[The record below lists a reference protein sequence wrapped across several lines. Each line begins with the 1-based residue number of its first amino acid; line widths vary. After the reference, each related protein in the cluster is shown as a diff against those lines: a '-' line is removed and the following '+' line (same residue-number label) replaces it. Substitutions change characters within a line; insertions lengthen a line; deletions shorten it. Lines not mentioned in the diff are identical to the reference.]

1 MKTFRNLLLE
11 LAAAKTTSAVTGHLS
26 HIGEL
31 MYTGSPDVALGH
43 LNATHDMLT
52 GNPRPDHKLSIKADG
67 TMSVIFGKKEGVPF
81 VRYAKA
87 ANPDSVF
94 QTEQQI
100 IDFATTNNKPHYI
113 KPLTASLRAAQN
125 PKIERNHSFQA
136 DAIIDNTEIGS
147 LKGNMVSYKKPSD
160 DTRSML
166 AVHGRFHSVTG
177 KKIESNPDVSF
188 LNTQEQHFPRL
199 GLTNLPSLSPENS
212 SILKEH
218 IAKAQTTLEDESVR
232 GMLAEISSHVDPT
245 NKLGSRSL
253 FFVKFSNAV
262 QRGDHSRTLEG
273 FQKFGNDQIEKPN
286 IGNADKLRIKAH
298 LDSFAGRE
306 STLQKIFDAHG
317 SLDSARSIITN
328 HISSGDLSLTP
339 VTGEAHEGFVSELP
353 GSMVKFVP
361 SEFSKQNSQQIEK
374 FKKPIPPVPAPP
386 AAPFNEEVEN
396 AQAPVVFYPGKFG
409 TITRAHEMMTIEGI
423 QHAIE
428 IGATHFYHGP
438 TSSKSH
444 ILNHKQ
450 KQSMLT
456 KIVKPHIG
464 DLSYGTTQA
473 DAITPFHGIEELI
486 QKGHRNITVIHGSD
500 RQDLRSSIEKHL
512 TKNNGMWK
520 SRTDE
525 LIPVTINF
533 HEVGEKRGTGGVIS
547 EISGTRLRENVVNGN
562 RDAAVSMMPSVL
574 TPEEKGDYYVAI
586 GAKNSKSIKIESIV
600 NNMLSHMLKEDFEQF
615 IKQSHGDK
623 TQNIT
628 KGSLISDKMGKENI
642 VPNGADPLEH
652 FRSHISELSDQHKL
666 WISKAYLNNDT
677 KFEDLASGINL
688 LKRHTELEKKG
699 IRVASLKSLPS
710 IPELHAH
717 IGNVDPVKVAAPPES
732 AVSPQEYAVHAE
744 NEHWKIIEPHTANAS
759 KHFGHG
765 SNWCTSA
772 DCNNM
777 FDDYRENGPM
787 YIAVPKSPVGKE
799 KERYI
804 LQVGDESQELADYR
818 NNTIEFKHI
827 PKLEQRPFP
836 KDSMFDLTQ
845 RVHKDASSMDQM
857 MNNPLAHQL
866 IARHGTDAH
875 RTALLARPDLNPD
888 IHAGIAQ
895 YGNDDHR
902 TALLARPD
910 LNPDAHETI
919 ARYGNNDHVTAL
931 LARPDLNPEAHAN
944 IAQYGTDAH
953 RTELL
958 ARSDLHPDAR
968 RVLETP
974 IEESY
979 KDKMRKFIK
988 ILSEEGEASSGQ
1000 MTSDGAG
1007 IAGLGDDAR
1016 AGNVI
1021 VRKKP
1026 RMFKRRKR

>member
-81 VRYAKA
+81 VRYAKT

-160 DTRSML
+160 DTRSIL

-177 KKIESNPDVSF
+177 AKIESNPDVSF

-212 SILKEH
+212 LTLKEH
-218 IAKAQTTLEDESVR
+218 ISKAQTTLEDESVR
-232 GMLAEISSHVDPT
+232 SMLGEISSHVDPT

-273 FQKFGNDQIEKPN
+273 FQKFGNEQIKKPN

-306 STLQKIFDAHG
+306 STLQKIFDAHN

-328 HISSGDLSLTP
+328 HISSGNLSLTP

-374 FKKPIPPVPAPP
+374 FKKPNPLPPV
-386 AAPFNEEVEN
+386 NEETEN

-409 TITRAHEMMTIEGI
+409 TITRAHETMTKEGI
-423 QHAIE
+423 LHAMN
-428 IGATHFYHGP
+428 IGATHFFHGP

-444 ILNHKQ
+444 ILNYEQ
-450 KQSMLT
+450 KKSMLT

-512 TKNNGMWK
+512 AKNNGMWK

-547 EISGTRLRENVVNGN
+547 EISGTRLREKVVNGDM
-562 RDAAVSMMPSVL
+562 DAAVTMMPSVL
-574 TPEEKGDYYVAI
+574 TPDEKSDYYAAI
-586 GAKNSKSIKIESIV
+586 GAKNSKSTKMESIV
-600 NNMLSHMLKEDFEQF
+600 NNMLS
-615 IKQSHGDK
+615 
-623 TQNIT
+623 
-628 KGSLISDKMGKENI
+628 
-642 VPNGADPLEH
+642 
-652 FRSHISELSDQHKL
+652 
-666 WISKAYLNNDT
+666 
-677 KFEDLASGINL
+677 
-688 LKRHTELEKKG
+688 
-699 IRVASLKSLPS
+699 
-710 IPELHAH
+710 
-717 IGNVDPVKVAAPPES
+717 
-732 AVSPQEYAVHAE
+732 
-744 NEHWKIIEPHTANAS
+744 
-759 KHFGHG
+759 
-765 SNWCTSA
+765 
-772 DCNNM
+772 
-777 FDDYRENGPM
+777 
-787 YIAVPKSPVGKE
+787 YI
-799 KERYI
+799 
-804 LQVGDESQELADYR
+804 
-818 NNTIEFKHI
+818 F
-827 PKLEQRPFP
+827 
-836 KDSMFDLTQ
+836 
-845 RVHKDASSMDQM
+845 
-857 MNNPLAHQL
+857 
-866 IARHGTDAH
+866 
-875 RTALLARPDLNPD
+875 
-888 IHAGIAQ
+888 
-895 YGNDDHR
+895 
-902 TALLARPD
+902 
-910 LNPDAHETI
+910 
-919 ARYGNNDHVTAL
+919 
-931 LARPDLNPEAHAN
+931 
-944 IAQYGTDAH
+944 
-953 RTELL
+953 
-958 ARSDLHPDAR
+958 
-968 RVLETP
+968 
-974 IEESY
+974 
-979 KDKMRKFIK
+979 
-988 ILSEEGEASSGQ
+988 EEGEASSGQ
-1000 MTSDGAG
+1000 MTSDGSG

>member
-52 GNPRPDHKLSIKADG
+52 GNSRPDHKLSIKADG
-67 TMSVIFGKKEGVPF
+67 SMSVIFGKKEGVPF

-87 ANPDSVF
+87 ANADNVF
-94 QTEQQI
+94 QSEQEI

-136 DAIIDNTEIGS
+136 DAIIDNTETGS
-147 LKGNMVSYKKPSD
+147 LKGNMISYKKPSD

-177 KKIESNPDVSF
+177 AKIESNPDVSF

-199 GLTNLPSLSPENS
+199 GLTNIPSLSPENS
-212 SILKEH
+212 LALKAH
-218 IAKAQTTLEDESVR
+218 IAKAQTTLEEESVQ
-232 GMLAEISSHVDPT
+232 GMLSEISSHVDPT

-262 QRGDHSRTLEG
+262 QRGTHSRTLEG
-273 FQKFGNDQIEKPN
+273 FQKFGNEQIEKSK
-286 IGNADKLRIKAH
+286 GNADKLRIKAH

-306 STLQKIFDAHG
+306 STLQKIFDAHN

-374 FKKPIPPVPAPP
+374 FKKPNPLPPV
-386 AAPFNEEVEN
+386 NEETEN

-409 TITRAHEMMTIEGI
+409 TITRAHEKMTIEGI
-423 QHAIE
+423 RHAMK
-428 IGATHFYHGP
+428 IGATHFFHGP

-444 ILNHKQ
+444 ILNYEQ
-450 KQSMLT
+450 KKSMLT

-512 TKNNGMWK
+512 AKNNGMWK

-562 RDAAVSMMPSVL
+562 RDGAVSMMPSVL
-574 TPEEKGDYYVAI
+574 TPDEKSDYYAAI

-600 NNMLSHMLKEDFEQF
+600 NNMLS
-615 IKQSHGDK
+615 
-623 TQNIT
+623 
-628 KGSLISDKMGKENI
+628 
-642 VPNGADPLEH
+642 
-652 FRSHISELSDQHKL
+652 
-666 WISKAYLNNDT
+666 
-677 KFEDLASGINL
+677 
-688 LKRHTELEKKG
+688 
-699 IRVASLKSLPS
+699 
-710 IPELHAH
+710 
-717 IGNVDPVKVAAPPES
+717 
-732 AVSPQEYAVHAE
+732 
-744 NEHWKIIEPHTANAS
+744 
-759 KHFGHG
+759 
-765 SNWCTSA
+765 
-772 DCNNM
+772 
-777 FDDYRENGPM
+777 
-787 YIAVPKSPVGKE
+787 YI
-799 KERYI
+799 
-804 LQVGDESQELADYR
+804 
-818 NNTIEFKHI
+818 F
-827 PKLEQRPFP
+827 
-836 KDSMFDLTQ
+836 
-845 RVHKDASSMDQM
+845 
-857 MNNPLAHQL
+857 
-866 IARHGTDAH
+866 
-875 RTALLARPDLNPD
+875 
-888 IHAGIAQ
+888 
-895 YGNDDHR
+895 
-902 TALLARPD
+902 
-910 LNPDAHETI
+910 
-919 ARYGNNDHVTAL
+919 
-931 LARPDLNPEAHAN
+931 
-944 IAQYGTDAH
+944 
-953 RTELL
+953 
-958 ARSDLHPDAR
+958 
-968 RVLETP
+968 
-974 IEESY
+974 
-979 KDKMRKFIK
+979 
-988 ILSEEGEASSGQ
+988 EEGEASSGQ
-1000 MTSDGAG
+1000 MTSDGSG

>member
-11 LAAAKTTSAVTGHLS
+11 MAAKKTTSAVTGHLS

-52 GNPRPDHKLSIKADG
+52 GRSRPDHKLSIKADG
-67 TMSVIFGKKEGVPF
+67 SMSVIFGKKEGVPF

-87 ANPDSVF
+87 ANADNVF
-94 QTEQQI
+94 QSEQEI

-136 DAIIDNTEIGS
+136 DAIIDNTETGS
-147 LKGNMVSYKKPSD
+147 LKGNMISYKKPSD

-177 KKIESNPDVSF
+177 AKIESNPDVSF

-199 GLTNLPSLSPENS
+199 GLTNLPSLSSENS
-212 SILKEH
+212 SILKAH
-218 IAKAQTTLEDESVR
+218 IAKAQTTLEDESVQ
-232 GMLAEISSHVDPT
+232 GMLGEISSHVDPT

-273 FQKFGNDQIEKPN
+273 FQKFGNEQIEKSK
-286 IGNADKLRIKAH
+286 GNADKLRVKAH

-306 STLQKIFDAHG
+306 STLQKIFDAHN

-361 SEFSKQNSQQIEK
+361 SEFSKQNSQQIAK

-386 AAPFNEEVEN
+386 AAPFNEEVEK

-464 DLSYGTTQA
+464 DLSYSTTEA
-473 DAITPFHGIEELI
+473 DAISPFHGIDELI
-486 QKGHRNITVIHGSD
+486 KKGHRNIIIAGLNRQDLSQKGHRNITVIHGSD
-500 RQDLRSSIEKHL
+500 RQDLRTSLEKHL
-512 TKNNGMWK
+512 AKNNGMWK
-520 SRTDE
+520 TRTGE

-533 HEVGEKRGTGGVIS
+533 HEVGEERGTGGVIS
-547 EISGTRLRENVVNGN
+547 EISGTRLRETVVNGN
-562 RDAAVSMMPSVL
+562 RDAALGMMPSVL
-574 TPEEKGDYYVAI
+574 TPEEKVDYYKDIA
-586 GAKNSKSIKIESIV
+586 AEASKSIKIESIV
-600 NNMLSHMLKEDFEQF
+600 NNMLS
-615 IKQSHGDK
+615 
-623 TQNIT
+623 
-628 KGSLISDKMGKENI
+628 
-642 VPNGADPLEH
+642 
-652 FRSHISELSDQHKL
+652 
-666 WISKAYLNNDT
+666 
-677 KFEDLASGINL
+677 
-688 LKRHTELEKKG
+688 
-699 IRVASLKSLPS
+699 
-710 IPELHAH
+710 
-717 IGNVDPVKVAAPPES
+717 
-732 AVSPQEYAVHAE
+732 
-744 NEHWKIIEPHTANAS
+744 
-759 KHFGHG
+759 
-765 SNWCTSA
+765 
-772 DCNNM
+772 
-777 FDDYRENGPM
+777 
-787 YIAVPKSPVGKE
+787 YI
-799 KERYI
+799 
-804 LQVGDESQELADYR
+804 
-818 NNTIEFKHI
+818 F
-827 PKLEQRPFP
+827 
-836 KDSMFDLTQ
+836 
-845 RVHKDASSMDQM
+845 
-857 MNNPLAHQL
+857 
-866 IARHGTDAH
+866 
-875 RTALLARPDLNPD
+875 
-888 IHAGIAQ
+888 
-895 YGNDDHR
+895 
-902 TALLARPD
+902 
-910 LNPDAHETI
+910 
-919 ARYGNNDHVTAL
+919 
-931 LARPDLNPEAHAN
+931 
-944 IAQYGTDAH
+944 
-953 RTELL
+953 
-958 ARSDLHPDAR
+958 
-968 RVLETP
+968 
-974 IEESY
+974 
-979 KDKMRKFIK
+979 
-988 ILSEEGEASSGQ
+988 EEGEASSGQ
-1000 MTSDGAG
+1000 MTSDGSG

>member
-81 VRYAKA
+81 VRYAKT

-160 DTRSML
+160 DTRSIL

-177 KKIESNPDVSF
+177 AKIESNPDVSF

-232 GMLAEISSHVDPT
+232 GMLGEISSHVDPT

-262 QRGDHSRTLEG
+262 QRKSYSRTLEG
-273 FQKFGNDQIEKPN
+273 FQKFGDDQIEKSK
-286 IGNADKLRIKAH
+286 NADKLRVKAH
-298 LDSFAGRE
+298 LDSFVGRE
-306 STLQKIFDAHG
+306 STLQKIFDAHD
-317 SLDSARSIITN
+317 SLDLARSIITN

-361 SEFSKQNSQQIEK
+361 SEFSKQNSEQIEK
-374 FKKPIPPVPAPP
+374 FKRRPNPLPPIK
-386 AAPFNEEVEN
+386 EEVEK

-409 TITRAHEMMTIEGI
+409 TITRAHETMTKEGI
-423 QHAIE
+423 LHAMN
-428 IGATHFYHGP
+428 IGATHFFHGP

-444 ILNHKQ
+444 ILNYEQ
-450 KQSMLT
+450 KKSMLT

-512 TKNNGMWK
+512 AKNNGMWK

-547 EISGTRLRENVVNGN
+547 EISGTRLREKVVNGDM
-562 RDAAVSMMPSVL
+562 DAAVTMMPSVL
-574 TPEEKGDYYVAI
+574 TSDERGDYYATI
-586 GAKNSKSIKIESIV
+586 GSKASKSTKMESIV
-600 NNMLSHMLKEDFEQF
+600 NNMLS
-615 IKQSHGDK
+615 
-623 TQNIT
+623 
-628 KGSLISDKMGKENI
+628 
-642 VPNGADPLEH
+642 
-652 FRSHISELSDQHKL
+652 
-666 WISKAYLNNDT
+666 
-677 KFEDLASGINL
+677 
-688 LKRHTELEKKG
+688 
-699 IRVASLKSLPS
+699 
-710 IPELHAH
+710 
-717 IGNVDPVKVAAPPES
+717 
-732 AVSPQEYAVHAE
+732 
-744 NEHWKIIEPHTANAS
+744 
-759 KHFGHG
+759 
-765 SNWCTSA
+765 
-772 DCNNM
+772 
-777 FDDYRENGPM
+777 
-787 YIAVPKSPVGKE
+787 YI
-799 KERYI
+799 
-804 LQVGDESQELADYR
+804 
-818 NNTIEFKHI
+818 F
-827 PKLEQRPFP
+827 
-836 KDSMFDLTQ
+836 
-845 RVHKDASSMDQM
+845 
-857 MNNPLAHQL
+857 
-866 IARHGTDAH
+866 
-875 RTALLARPDLNPD
+875 
-888 IHAGIAQ
+888 
-895 YGNDDHR
+895 
-902 TALLARPD
+902 
-910 LNPDAHETI
+910 
-919 ARYGNNDHVTAL
+919 
-931 LARPDLNPEAHAN
+931 
-944 IAQYGTDAH
+944 
-953 RTELL
+953 
-958 ARSDLHPDAR
+958 
-968 RVLETP
+968 
-974 IEESY
+974 
-979 KDKMRKFIK
+979 
-988 ILSEEGEASSGQ
+988 EEGEASSGQ
-1000 MTSDGAG
+1000 MTSDGSG

>member
-81 VRYAKA
+81 VRYAKT

-160 DTRSML
+160 DTRSIL

-177 KKIESNPDVSF
+177 AKIESNPDVSF

-212 SILKEH
+212 LTLKEH
-218 IAKAQTTLEDESVR
+218 ISKAQTTLEDESVR
-232 GMLAEISSHVDPT
+232 SMLGEISSHVDPT

-273 FQKFGNDQIEKPN
+273 FQKFGNEQIKKPN

-306 STLQKIFDAHG
+306 STLQKIFDAHN

-328 HISSGDLSLTP
+328 HISSGNLSLTP

-361 SEFSKQNSQQIEK
+361 SEFSKQNSEQIEK
-374 FKKPIPPVPAPP
+374 FKRRPNPLPPIK
-386 AAPFNEEVEN
+386 EEVEK

-409 TITRAHEMMTIEGI
+409 TITRAHETMTKEGI
-423 QHAIE
+423 LHAMN
-428 IGATHFYHGP
+428 IGATHFFHGP

-444 ILNHKQ
+444 ILNYEQ
-450 KQSMLT
+450 KKSMLT

-512 TKNNGMWK
+512 AKNNGMWK

-547 EISGTRLRENVVNGN
+547 EISGTRLREKVVNGDM
-562 RDAAVSMMPSVL
+562 DAAVTMMPSVL
-574 TPEEKGDYYVAI
+574 TSDERGDYYATI
-586 GAKNSKSIKIESIV
+586 GSKASKSIKMESIV
-600 NNMLSHMLKEDFEQF
+600 NNMLS
-615 IKQSHGDK
+615 
-623 TQNIT
+623 
-628 KGSLISDKMGKENI
+628 
-642 VPNGADPLEH
+642 
-652 FRSHISELSDQHKL
+652 
-666 WISKAYLNNDT
+666 
-677 KFEDLASGINL
+677 
-688 LKRHTELEKKG
+688 
-699 IRVASLKSLPS
+699 
-710 IPELHAH
+710 
-717 IGNVDPVKVAAPPES
+717 
-732 AVSPQEYAVHAE
+732 
-744 NEHWKIIEPHTANAS
+744 
-759 KHFGHG
+759 
-765 SNWCTSA
+765 
-772 DCNNM
+772 
-777 FDDYRENGPM
+777 
-787 YIAVPKSPVGKE
+787 YI
-799 KERYI
+799 
-804 LQVGDESQELADYR
+804 
-818 NNTIEFKHI
+818 F
-827 PKLEQRPFP
+827 
-836 KDSMFDLTQ
+836 
-845 RVHKDASSMDQM
+845 
-857 MNNPLAHQL
+857 
-866 IARHGTDAH
+866 
-875 RTALLARPDLNPD
+875 
-888 IHAGIAQ
+888 
-895 YGNDDHR
+895 
-902 TALLARPD
+902 
-910 LNPDAHETI
+910 
-919 ARYGNNDHVTAL
+919 
-931 LARPDLNPEAHAN
+931 
-944 IAQYGTDAH
+944 
-953 RTELL
+953 
-958 ARSDLHPDAR
+958 
-968 RVLETP
+968 
-974 IEESY
+974 
-979 KDKMRKFIK
+979 
-988 ILSEEGEASSGQ
+988 EEGEASSGQ
-1000 MTSDGAG
+1000 MTSDGSG

>member
-11 LAAAKTTSAVTGHLS
+11 MAAKKTTSAVTGHLS

-87 ANPDSVF
+87 ANADNVF
-94 QTEQQI
+94 QSEQEI

-125 PKIERNHSFQA
+125 SRIERNHSFQA

-160 DTRSML
+160 DTRSIL
-166 AVHGRFHSVTG
+166 AVHGRFDSVTG
-177 KKIESNPDVSF
+177 TKIESNPDVSF

-212 SILKEH
+212 LTLKEH
-218 IAKAQTTLEDESVR
+218 IAKAQSILKDKKVR
-232 GMLAEISSHVDPT
+232 GMLGEISSHVDPT

-262 QRGDHSRTLEG
+262 QRGSHSRTLEG
-273 FQKFGNDQIEKPN
+273 FQKFGDDQIEKSK
-286 IGNADKLRIKAH
+286 NADKLRVKAH
-298 LDSFAGRE
+298 LDSFVGRE
-306 STLQKIFDAHG
+306 STLQKIFDAHD
-317 SLDSARSIITN
+317 SLDSARSIITK

-361 SEFSKQNSQQIEK
+361 SEFSKKNSEQIAK

-386 AAPFNEEVEN
+386 AAPFNEEVEK

-409 TITRAHEMMTIEGI
+409 TITRAHETMTKEGI
-423 QHAIE
+423 LHAMK
-428 IGATHFYHGP
+428 IGATHFFHGP

-444 ILNHKQ
+444 ILNYEQ
-450 KQSMLT
+450 KKSMLT

-500 RQDLRSSIEKHL
+500 RQDLRTSLEKHL
-512 TKNNGMWK
+512 AKNNGMWK
-520 SRTDE
+520 SRTGE

-533 HEVGEKRGTGGVIS
+533 HEVGEERGTGGDIS
-547 EISGTRLRENVVNGN
+547 EISGTRLRENVVNGS

-574 TPEEKGDYYVAI
+574 TPDEKSDYYAAI

-600 NNMLSHMLKEDFEQF
+600 NNMLS
-615 IKQSHGDK
+615 
-623 TQNIT
+623 
-628 KGSLISDKMGKENI
+628 
-642 VPNGADPLEH
+642 
-652 FRSHISELSDQHKL
+652 
-666 WISKAYLNNDT
+666 
-677 KFEDLASGINL
+677 
-688 LKRHTELEKKG
+688 
-699 IRVASLKSLPS
+699 
-710 IPELHAH
+710 
-717 IGNVDPVKVAAPPES
+717 
-732 AVSPQEYAVHAE
+732 
-744 NEHWKIIEPHTANAS
+744 
-759 KHFGHG
+759 
-765 SNWCTSA
+765 
-772 DCNNM
+772 
-777 FDDYRENGPM
+777 
-787 YIAVPKSPVGKE
+787 YI
-799 KERYI
+799 
-804 LQVGDESQELADYR
+804 
-818 NNTIEFKHI
+818 F
-827 PKLEQRPFP
+827 
-836 KDSMFDLTQ
+836 
-845 RVHKDASSMDQM
+845 
-857 MNNPLAHQL
+857 
-866 IARHGTDAH
+866 
-875 RTALLARPDLNPD
+875 
-888 IHAGIAQ
+888 
-895 YGNDDHR
+895 
-902 TALLARPD
+902 
-910 LNPDAHETI
+910 
-919 ARYGNNDHVTAL
+919 
-931 LARPDLNPEAHAN
+931 
-944 IAQYGTDAH
+944 
-953 RTELL
+953 
-958 ARSDLHPDAR
+958 
-968 RVLETP
+968 
-974 IEESY
+974 
-979 KDKMRKFIK
+979 
-988 ILSEEGEASSGQ
+988 EEGEASSGQ
-1000 MTSDGAG
+1000 MTSDGSG

>member
-52 GNPRPDHKLSIKADG
+52 GRSRPDHKLSIKADG
-67 TMSVIFGKKEGVPF
+67 SMSVIFGKKEGVPF

-87 ANPDSVF
+87 ANADNVF
-94 QTEQQI
+94 QSEQEI

-136 DAIIDNTEIGS
+136 DAIIDNTETGS
-147 LKGNMVSYKKPSD
+147 LKGNMISYKKPSD

-177 KKIESNPDVSF
+177 AKIESNPDVSF

-212 SILKEH
+212 LTLKEH

-232 GMLAEISSHVDPT
+232 SMLGEISSHVDPT

-262 QRGDHSRTLEG
+262 QRGDYSRTLEG
-273 FQKFGNDQIEKPN
+273 FQEFGNKQIEKSK
-286 IGNADKLRIKAH
+286 GNADKLRVKAH
-298 LDSFAGRE
+298 LDSFAGKE
-306 STLQKIFDAHG
+306 STLQKIFDAHD

-328 HISSGDLSLTP
+328 HISSGNLSLTP

-361 SEFSKQNSQQIEK
+361 SEFSKQNSEQIEK
-374 FKKPIPPVPAPP
+374 FKRRPNPLPPIK
-386 AAPFNEEVEN
+386 EEVEK

-409 TITRAHEMMTIEGI
+409 TITRAHETMTKEGI
-423 QHAIE
+423 LHAMN
-428 IGATHFYHGP
+428 IGATHFFHGP

-444 ILNHKQ
+444 ILNYEQ
-450 KQSMLT
+450 KKSMLT

-547 EISGTRLRENVVNGN
+547 EISGTRLREKVVNGDM
-562 RDAAVSMMPSVL
+562 DAAVTMMPSVL
-574 TPEEKGDYYVAI
+574 TSDERGDYYATI
-586 GAKNSKSIKIESIV
+586 GSKASKSIKMESIV
-600 NNMLSHMLKEDFEQF
+600 NNMLS
-615 IKQSHGDK
+615 
-623 TQNIT
+623 
-628 KGSLISDKMGKENI
+628 
-642 VPNGADPLEH
+642 
-652 FRSHISELSDQHKL
+652 
-666 WISKAYLNNDT
+666 
-677 KFEDLASGINL
+677 
-688 LKRHTELEKKG
+688 
-699 IRVASLKSLPS
+699 
-710 IPELHAH
+710 
-717 IGNVDPVKVAAPPES
+717 
-732 AVSPQEYAVHAE
+732 
-744 NEHWKIIEPHTANAS
+744 
-759 KHFGHG
+759 
-765 SNWCTSA
+765 
-772 DCNNM
+772 
-777 FDDYRENGPM
+777 
-787 YIAVPKSPVGKE
+787 YI
-799 KERYI
+799 
-804 LQVGDESQELADYR
+804 
-818 NNTIEFKHI
+818 F
-827 PKLEQRPFP
+827 
-836 KDSMFDLTQ
+836 
-845 RVHKDASSMDQM
+845 
-857 MNNPLAHQL
+857 
-866 IARHGTDAH
+866 
-875 RTALLARPDLNPD
+875 
-888 IHAGIAQ
+888 
-895 YGNDDHR
+895 
-902 TALLARPD
+902 
-910 LNPDAHETI
+910 
-919 ARYGNNDHVTAL
+919 
-931 LARPDLNPEAHAN
+931 
-944 IAQYGTDAH
+944 
-953 RTELL
+953 
-958 ARSDLHPDAR
+958 
-968 RVLETP
+968 
-974 IEESY
+974 
-979 KDKMRKFIK
+979 
-988 ILSEEGEASSGQ
+988 EEGEASSGQ
-1000 MTSDGAG
+1000 MTSDGSG

>member
-67 TMSVIFGKKEGVPF
+67 SMSVIFGKKEGVPF

-87 ANPDSVF
+87 ANADSVF

-136 DAIIDNTEIGS
+136 DAIIDNTETGS
-147 LKGNMVSYKKPSD
+147 LKGNMISYKKPSD

-177 KKIESNPDVSF
+177 EKIESNPDVSF

-199 GLTNLPSLSPENS
+199 GLTNLPSLSSENS

-232 GMLAEISSHVDPT
+232 GMLGEISSHVDPT

-262 QRGDHSRTLEG
+262 QRGTHSRTLEG
-273 FQKFGNDQIEKPN
+273 FQKFGNDQIEKSK
-286 IGNADKLRIKAH
+286 GNADKLRIKAH
-298 LDSFAGRE
+298 LDSFTGRE
-306 STLQKIFDAHG
+306 STLQKIFDAHN

-339 VTGEAHEGFVSELP
+339 ATGEAHEGFVSELP

-361 SEFSKQNSQQIEK
+361 SEFSKQNSEQIEK
-374 FKKPIPPVPAPP
+374 FKRRPNPLPPIK
-386 AAPFNEEVEN
+386 EEVEKT
-396 AQAPVVFYPGKFG
+396 QAPVVFYPGKFG
-409 TITRAHEMMTIEGI
+409 TITRAHEKMTIEGI
-423 QHAIE
+423 QHAIQ
-428 IGATHFYHGP
+428 IGATHFFHGP

-444 ILNHKQ
+444 ILNYEQ
-450 KQSMLT
+450 KRSMLS

-464 DLSYGTTQA
+464 DLSYGITQA

-512 TKNNGMWK
+512 AKNNGMWK

-533 HEVGEKRGTGGVIS
+533 HEVGEKRGTGGDIS

-562 RDAAVSMMPSVL
+562 RDAAVAMMPSVL
-574 TPEEKGDYYVAI
+574 TPDERGEYHAAI
-586 GAKNSKSIKIESIV
+586 AAKNSKSTKMESIV
-600 NNMLSHMLKEDFEQF
+600 NNMLS
-615 IKQSHGDK
+615 
-623 TQNIT
+623 
-628 KGSLISDKMGKENI
+628 
-642 VPNGADPLEH
+642 
-652 FRSHISELSDQHKL
+652 
-666 WISKAYLNNDT
+666 
-677 KFEDLASGINL
+677 
-688 LKRHTELEKKG
+688 
-699 IRVASLKSLPS
+699 
-710 IPELHAH
+710 
-717 IGNVDPVKVAAPPES
+717 
-732 AVSPQEYAVHAE
+732 
-744 NEHWKIIEPHTANAS
+744 
-759 KHFGHG
+759 
-765 SNWCTSA
+765 
-772 DCNNM
+772 
-777 FDDYRENGPM
+777 
-787 YIAVPKSPVGKE
+787 YI
-799 KERYI
+799 
-804 LQVGDESQELADYR
+804 
-818 NNTIEFKHI
+818 F
-827 PKLEQRPFP
+827 
-836 KDSMFDLTQ
+836 
-845 RVHKDASSMDQM
+845 
-857 MNNPLAHQL
+857 
-866 IARHGTDAH
+866 
-875 RTALLARPDLNPD
+875 
-888 IHAGIAQ
+888 
-895 YGNDDHR
+895 
-902 TALLARPD
+902 
-910 LNPDAHETI
+910 
-919 ARYGNNDHVTAL
+919 
-931 LARPDLNPEAHAN
+931 
-944 IAQYGTDAH
+944 
-953 RTELL
+953 
-958 ARSDLHPDAR
+958 
-968 RVLETP
+968 
-974 IEESY
+974 
-979 KDKMRKFIK
+979 
-988 ILSEEGEASSGQ
+988 EEGEVSSGQ
-1000 MTSDGAG
+1000 MTSDGSG